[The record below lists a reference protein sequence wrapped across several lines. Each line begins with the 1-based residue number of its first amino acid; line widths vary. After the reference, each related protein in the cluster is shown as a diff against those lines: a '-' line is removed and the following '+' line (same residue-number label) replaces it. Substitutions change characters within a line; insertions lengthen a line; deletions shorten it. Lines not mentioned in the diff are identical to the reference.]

1 MWGKDA
7 LSGFPVAKTRVSNV
21 FCRYYED
28 PDKRRAA
35 RKPVL
40 VNNSA
45 IQPTNQAPSAQK
57 TSQEHFNGLSNK
69 QHTGFIKIRYN
80 QDYIFEYL

>member
-45 IQPTNQAPSAQK
+45 IQPTNQAPSQPPKCAK
-57 TSQEHFNGLSNK
+57 KHLKNTSTAYQTNNIQVS
-69 QHTGFIKIRYN
+69 
-80 QDYIFEYL
+80 